1 MTDVNEI
8 LILTE
13 TPFRERDYQRFG
25 VEILL
30 RNFTVQV
37 LDCTAWLQPVFWEKY
52 AEVRHVFPGYL
63 SIKDERV
70 FNSVLDGI
78 SNRAVAIDY
87 LFSGPMHKHICHA
100 LREHNILRA
109 IVLSGITPK
118 VKLQGLT
125 RLRGLLRDGRDSGK
139 RLVYQLRRLVA
150 PGIGMGL
157 VANISILS
165 GEASL
170 QNYKAHA
177 QHQVW
182 AHAFDYDLF
191 LRLRDSGLPDETP
204 YAVFL
209 DQNLIYHSDLLLTGK
224 TPSTNETGY
233 FPALNRFF
241 DKFEYRTGC
250 RVLIATHP
258 RAKYDLYSHLF
269 CGREVVAGRTAELV
283 RDAKLVFAHYSTAIS
298 FPVLWR
304 KPLVL
309 LTTNDLQRCWVQP
322 LIEAFKKCFCSPLVN
337 VDTYRDVEINLS
349 EWLRVPHA
357 AYNHY
362 IRRYVKVPGTPERP
376 LWEIFSDY
384 IREKLD

>member
-1 MTDVNEI
+1 MTDVKEI

-13 TPFRERDYQRFG
+13 TPFRKRDYHRFG
-25 VEILL
+25 IEILL
-30 RNFTVQV
+30 RNFTVRV

-52 AEVRHVFPGYL
+52 AEVRHEFSGYM
-63 SIKDERV
+63 SIEDERG

-87 LFSGPMHKHICHA
+87 LFPGQAHRHICHA
-100 LREHNILRA
+100 LREHGIMRA
-109 IVLSGITPK
+109 IVFSGIMPK
-118 VKLQGLT
+118 AKLHGLA
-125 RLRGLLRDGRDSGK
+125 RLRSLLRDGRDSGK
-139 RLVYQLRRLVA
+139 MLAYQLRRLIA
-150 PGIGMGL
+150 PGVRMGL
-157 VANISILS
+157 VADISILS

-170 QNYKAHA
+170 QNYKAYA

-191 LRLRDSGLPDETP
+191 LGLRDSRLPDGTP

-209 DQNLIYHSDLLLTGK
+209 DQNLAYHSDLHLTGK
-224 TPSTNETGY
+224 TPSTNEANY
-233 FPALNRFF
+233 FSALNRFF
-241 DKFEYRTGC
+241 DKFEYRTGY

-258 RAKYDLYSHLF
+258 RARYDFHPHLF
-269 CGREVVAGRTAELV
+269 CGREVVIGRTAELV
-283 RDAKLVFAHYSTAIS
+283 RDAKLVFAHYSTSIS

-309 LTTNDLQRCWVQP
+309 LTTNDLQGCWVRP
-322 LIEAFKKCFCSPLVN
+322 LIKAFRKFFCAPLLN
-337 VDTYRDVEINLS
+337 VDAYLDAEINLP
-349 EWLRVPHA
+349 EWLKVPQA
-357 AYNHY
+357 AYDHY
-362 IRRYVKVPGTPERP
+362 TRRYIKKPGTPERP